1 MAQYDFRSGRPM
13 FVTGQEQLVAY
24 GAIWRDEVIAGPR
37 HPVHHRMIFGDVGIE
52 NSERSDNLAADVREQ
67 WVFDIVR
74 VGKITELFAR
84 IVGDRSRVD
93 SMRFQLSKGILQLDE
108 LIAAIGS
115 PICAATK
122 DQQ

>member
-1 MAQYDFRSGRPM
+1 
-13 FVTGQEQLVAY
+13 
-24 GAIWRDEVIAGPR
+24 
-37 HPVHHRMIFGDVGIE
+37 MIFGDVGIE
-52 NSERSDNLAADVREQ
+52 NSECSDDLAADVREQ

-74 VGKITELFAR
+74 VGEITELFAR